1 MEEICMRTLL
11 STTLAALVAGA
22 TLSAAADSGTP
33 AGLWR
38 SIDDK
43 TQKERSLIRI
53 VENNGLYEGK
63 VERIL
68 TRLPDDDPDHLC
80 RKCEGE
86 RKDKPIIG
94 MTILWGLKKEGDHWG
109 GGEILDPKNGKI
121 YRAKMT
127 LVDSGRKLEVR
138 GFIGVSLLGR
148 SQTWLR
154 EQ

>member
-1 MEEICMRTLL
+1 MRALL
-11 STTLAALVAGA
+11 TIALAALVAVAG
-22 TLSAAADSGTP
+22 LSAVADTGTP

-38 SIDDK
+38 TIDDK
-43 TQKERSLIRI
+43 TGKERSLIRI
-53 VENNGLYEGK
+53 VESNGVYHGA
-63 VERIL
+63 VEKII

-94 MTILWGLKKEGDHWG
+94 MTILWDLKKDGDHWG

-121 YRAKMT
+121 YRARMK
-127 LVDSGRKLEVR
+127 LVDGGRKLEVR
-138 GFIGVSLLGR
+138 GFIGISLLGR